1 MTLPDPTIVDR
12 PGAAVNGLP
21 PGRSA
26 RVRVGVSL
34 VCAASAGVHAALVP
48 EHAAEGPLI
57 GAAFAVSAVALGAG
71 AVAVRRP
78 GGPARKVA
86 VLLAGVALCYLLSRT
101 TGIPVLVPEPEHLE
115 PLGVLTTAAEVL
127 AALAACL
134 RLDREEH
141 R

>member
-1 MTLPDPTIVDR
+1 MIVDR
-12 PGAAVNGLP
+12 PAGVVNELLR
-21 PGRSA
+21 GRTG

-48 EHAAEGPLI
+48 EHVAEGPLI
-57 GAAFAVSAVALGAG
+57 GAAFGVSAVALGAG

-78 GGPARKVA
+78 GGRTRAVA

-134 RLDREEH
+134 PLDREEH